1 MCVMPIKGKTTR
13 PQHIIDEAVKRFMNG
28 EQAVVLAKH
37 YKISKP
43 GFYLWVKK
51 YKEDLLKS
59 SRTGDMTP
67 ADAATADKRTLIAEV
82 QALKLENQKLRNKV
96 VSLMIKSGDL

>member
-1 MCVMPIKGKTTR
+1 MPPKGKTTR
-13 PQHIIDEAVKRFMNG
+13 PQSQIDEAVKRFMNG

-51 YKEDLLKS
+51 YKEELLRTSK
-59 SRTGDMTP
+59 TGDMTP
-67 ADAATADKRTLIAEV
+67 HQAELSDKRTLIAEV

-96 VSLMIKSGDL
+96 VSLMIKSGEM

>member
-1 MCVMPIKGKTTR
+1 MPIKGKTTR
-13 PQHIIDEAVKRFMNG
+13 PQHEIDTAVKRFMNG

-51 YKEDLLKS
+51 YKEELLKNE
-59 SRTGDMTP
+59 RRGDLS
-67 ADAATADKRTLIAEV
+67 AKDAEVVDKRALIAEV
-82 QALKLENQKLRNKV
+82 QSLRAEVRTLRDKV
-96 VSLMIKSGDL
+96 ISMMIKAGEL